1 MQTFSLPKHPT
12 TLIFDIDSTLYT
24 CPEYAHE
31 QIDSQVRHFAALRGM
46 SADAARALVA
56 DYRRKY
62 AADHNGKRISLGN
75 LLTAFGISIE
85 ESIAW
90 RKTLFNPADYLHRDD
105 KLIATLTALAG
116 HYALACVTNNPV
128 QPARATLAALG
139 IDELFPHVIGLDTC
153 GKSKPAREPLEL
165 ALTQLHAHAA
175 DCISIGDRYDIDLA
189 LPLEM
194 GMGGIL
200 VSGVEEV
207 YTLPKLLA
215 SHTASCDTTK
225 L

>member
-1 MQTFSLPKHPT
+1 MQTFSLPAHPVA
-12 TLIFDIDSTLYT
+12 LIFDIDSTLYT

-31 QIDSQVRHFAALRGM
+31 QIDSQVRHFAALRGI

-62 AADHNGKRISLGN
+62 AADHGGRRISLGN

-85 ESIAW
+85 ESIEW
-90 RKTLFNPADYLHRDD
+90 RKHLFNPADYLHRDER
-105 KLIATLTALAG
+105 LIATLTALSAR
-116 HYALACVTNNPV
+116 YRLVCVTNNPV
-128 QPARATLAALG
+128 QPARQTLDVLG
-139 IDELFPHVIGLDTC
+139 VSGIIPSIIGLDTC
-153 GKSKPAREPLEL
+153 FKSKPAREPFER
-165 ALTQLHAHAA
+165 ALQTVRAQAEEAV
-175 DCISIGDRYDIDLA
+175 SVGDRYDIDIA

-207 YTLPKLLA
+207 YALA
-215 SHTASCDTTK
+215 DVLFS